1 MFRRSL
7 MLWTVALTAL
17 APLGAAEIETVRPK
31 DGDVLPL
38 TAYTATLENGLKVIV
53 VPTPFPNI
61 VSVQIPVQTGSRNEV
76 EEGKSGFAHFF
87 EHMMFRGTPNVS
99 AAEYDAIMTRAGAR
113 RNAYTTDDFTNYF
126 ATFAK
131 DDLETI
137 LRVEADRFQNLQY
150 SVEDFKTES
159 RAVLGEYN
167 KNSANPISKL
177 IEVQRDHAFD
187 THPYQHTTMGFIEDI
202 EDMPNEFDYS
212 LAFFDRWYRPR
223 NTAIVVAGD
232 VEPQSVVDLVR
243 KYWGEWKAGEPA
255 AVEIPAEPTTHEGP
269 VYAHVA
275 WQSETIPWVSVG
287 FHGPELSTRATDWAA
302 VSMLSDLYFGSTSD
316 LYKRL
321 VEQEQVVDQLFNY
334 FPGNADPYLFTIFAR
349 VKDPA
354 RAVYVRD
361 QILETFARARG
372 EAVDATRLEN
382 AKSNARYGFA
392 RSLDNTGEIAATLAR
407 FVRYDR
413 SYATLNE
420 IYRVYASLTA
430 EDLQQ
435 AANRYF
441 VDDGMVVTTL
451 SHQPL
456 PEGIDAP
463 PAMSSLMPSGEAA
476 DDVTF
481 VTQASELPVLDVK
494 LLFEIGSAYDPPGKE
509 GLSALAA
516 AMITDA
522 GSEAMAIDEI
532 KKKLYP
538 LAASFNAQVDK
549 EMTTFTAIFH
559 RDTWKDAFAIGL
571 PMLLEPGFREED
583 FQRVKDNQRNAL
595 KQDLRSDN
603 EEELGKELLQ
613 QQIFEGT
620 RYAHPVLGT
629 LAGIDAIALED
640 VRQFVRDAY
649 TRGNLTVGISGDLPE
664 GLEGAL
670 RSALG
675 KLPKDPGVS
684 APESVIGT
692 MPDDRKV
699 TIVQKETRATAIS
712 FGHPIPVTRKHPD
725 FPALW
730 LARAWLGEHRSSM
743 SHLYQRIRE
752 VRGMNYGDYA
762 YIEAFPRGMYQ
773 FFPDPNLG
781 RRAQIFEIWIRPVT
795 PENAHMAL
803 RIAAHELQRLISEGL
818 TQEQLDAT
826 REYLTKNVYVMTST
840 QDQQLGYALDQQWYD
855 LPEYTQWMRGELA
868 KLTLED
874 VNRAIQKHLTADRL
888 EIVMITRDAE
898 GLKEALISDAFSP
911 IAYDAEKPQELL
923 DEDQVLGA
931 LRLEIEA
938 EDVEIVPVEEVFA
951 GR

>member
-1 MFRRSL
+1 
-7 MLWTVALTAL
+7 
-17 APLGAAEIETVRPK
+17 
-31 DGDVLPL
+31 
-38 TAYTATLENGLKVIV
+38 
-53 VPTPFPNI
+53 
-61 VSVQIPVQTGSRNEV
+61 
-76 EEGKSGFAHFF
+76 
-87 EHMMFRGTPNVS
+87 
-99 AAEYDAIMTRAGAR
+99 
-113 RNAYTTDDFTNYF
+113 
-126 ATFAK
+126 
-131 DDLETI
+131 
-137 LRVEADRFQNLQY
+137 
-150 SVEDFKTES
+150 
-159 RAVLGEYN
+159 
-167 KNSANPISKL
+167 
-177 IEVQRDHAFD
+177 
-187 THPYQHTTMGFIEDI
+187 
-202 EDMPNEFDYS
+202 
-212 LAFFDRWYRPR
+212 
-223 NTAIVVAGD
+223 
-232 VEPQSVVDLVR
+232 
-243 KYWGEWKAGEPA
+243 
-255 AVEIPAEPTTHEGP
+255 
-269 VYAHVA
+269 
-275 WQSETIPWVSVG
+275 
-287 FHGPELSTRATDWAA
+287 
-302 VSMLSDLYFGSTSD
+302 
-316 LYKRL
+316 
-321 VEQEQVVDQLFNY
+321 
-334 FPGNADPYLFTIFAR
+334 
-349 VKDPA
+349 
-354 RAVYVRD
+354 
-361 QILETFARARG
+361 
-372 EAVDATRLEN
+372 
-382 AKSNARYGFA
+382 
-392 RSLDNTGEIAATLAR
+392 
-407 FVRYDR
+407 
-413 SYATLNE
+413 
-420 IYRVYASLTA
+420 
-430 EDLQQ
+430 
-435 AANRYF
+435 
-441 VDDGMVVTTL
+441 
-451 SHQPL
+451 
-456 PEGIDAP
+456 
-463 PAMSSLMPSGEAA
+463 
-476 DDVTF
+476 
-481 VTQASELPVLDVK
+481 
-494 LLFEIGSAYDPPGKE
+494 
-509 GLSALAA
+509 
-516 AMITDA
+516 MITDA

-559 RDTWKDAFAIGL
+559 RDTWKDVFSIGL

-595 KQDLRSDN
+595 RQDLRSDN
-603 EEELGKELLQ
+603 EEELGKEVLQ

-840 QDQQLGYALDQQWYD
+840 QDQHLGYALDQKWYD